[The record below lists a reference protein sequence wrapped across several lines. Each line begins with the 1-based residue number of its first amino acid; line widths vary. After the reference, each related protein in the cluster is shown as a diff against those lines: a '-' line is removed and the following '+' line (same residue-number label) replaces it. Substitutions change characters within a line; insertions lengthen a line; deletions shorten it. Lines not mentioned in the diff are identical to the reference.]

1 MSKLLLPHLLL
12 CLVLAG
18 CGSHTD
24 APTAPQDQ
32 NLQRY
37 QRAAQSAYGLG
48 RPQEAITQYRLALT
62 QAQARDDLPAI
73 GNLSFNLAAAQLQ
86 ANRPADA
93 LETARQARAELARRG
108 APPLSALDLVEAT
121 ALYRTSDAATA
132 DAMATKLQG
141 DADRQI
147 AAAATFLRGLIADD
161 RHNLNGLATASD
173 SLRQAAA
180 AAAPANAAAAA
191 TTAEIAGRAAQQADA
206 LELQARLARLKGDD
220 ATAQSTAL
228 QAADLRRV
236 AIDYR
241 GLARALSV
249 AADAA
254 RHAQK
259 PEAADLYLRA
269 GRSAAAQDDKTSAE
283 TWLKEA
289 LRLSHDPA
297 VTEAAQQALAD
308 LAQPGAN

>member
-1 MSKLLLPHLLL
+1 MTRRVIFGLLGCLL
-12 CLVLAG
+12 VAG

-24 APTAPQDQ
+24 APKAPQDQ

-37 QRAAQSAYGLG
+37 QRAGQSAYGLG
-48 RPQEAITQYRLALT
+48 RPQEAIAQYRLALT
-62 QAQARDDLPAI
+62 QAEARDDLSAI

-86 ANRPADA
+86 ANQPADA
-93 LETARQARAELARRG
+93 LATARQARAELARRG

-121 ALYRTSDAATA
+121 ALYRTGDAATA
-132 DAMATKLQG
+132 DAMATGLQS

-147 AAAATFLRGLIADD
+147 ANAATFLRGLIADD
-161 RHNLNGLATASD
+161 RHDVSGLTTASD
-173 SLRQAAA
+173 SLQQAATA
-180 AAAPANAAAAA
+180 AALASTPAPA
-191 TTAEIAGRAAQQADA
+191 TTAEIANRAAQQADA

-220 ATAQSTAL
+220 AMALSTAL

-249 AADAA
+249 AANAA

-269 GRSAAAQDDKTSAE
+269 GRSAAAQNDKTSAE
-283 TWLKEA
+283 AWLKEA
-289 LRLSHDPA
+289 LRLSHDAA
-297 VTEAAQQALAD
+297 VTEAAQKALAD
-308 LAQPGAN
+308 LAQPATN

>member
-1 MSKLLLPHLLL
+1 MRRRITLGLLTGLL
-12 CLVLAG
+12 VAG

-37 QRAAQSAYGLG
+37 QRAGQSAYSLG

-62 QAQARDDLPAI
+62 QAEARDDLPAI

-93 LETARQARAELARRG
+93 LETARQARAELGRRG

-121 ALYRTSDAATA
+121 ALYRTGDAATA
-132 DAMATKLQG
+132 DILATKLQADPDRRIA
-141 DADRQI
+141 DAAI
-147 AAAATFLRGLIADD
+147 FLRGLIADD
-161 RHNLNGLATASD
+161 RHDADALARASD
-173 SLRQAAA
+173 SLRPALAATDPA
-180 AAAPANAAAAA
+180 GTTAPA
-191 TTAEIAGRAAQQADA
+191 TTAEIADRAAQQADA

-228 QAADLRRV
+228 RAADLRRV

-241 GLARALSV
+241 GLARALAV

-254 RHAQK
+254 SHARK

-269 GRSAAAQDDKTSAE
+269 GRSAAAQEDRASAA
-283 TWLKEA
+283 TWLNEA

-297 VTEAAQQALAD
+297 VTEAAQQALAA
-308 LAQPGAN
+308 LAQPGTN

>member
-1 MSKLLLPHLLL
+1 MKPLTFAGLLA
-12 CLVLAG
+12 CLALTG

-62 QAQARDDLPAI
+62 QAEARDDLPAI

-93 LETARQARAELARRG
+93 LETARRARAELSRRG

-121 ALYRTSDAATA
+121 ALYRSGDAATA
-132 DAMATKLQG
+132 DAMAAKLQR

-147 AAAATFLRGLIADD
+147 ASAATFLRGLIADD
-161 RHNLNGLATASD
+161 RHDLNGLTAASD
-173 SLRQAAA
+173 SLRQT
-180 AAAPANAAAAA
+180 PAA
-191 TTAEIAGRAAQQADA
+191 TDPAGGATPTTATDIASRAAQQADA
-206 LELQARLARLKGDD
+206 LELEARLARLKGDD
-220 ATAQSTAL
+220 ASAQAAAL
-228 QAADLRRV
+228 QAADLRRM

-254 RHAQK
+254 RHAQS
-259 PEAADLYLRA
+259 PAAADLYLRA
-269 GRSAAAQDDKTSAE
+269 GRSAAAQGDKAAAE
-283 TWLKEA
+283 TWLTEA
-289 LRLSHDPA
+289 LRLSHDA
-297 VTEAAQQALAD
+297 AITEAAQKALTE
-308 LAQPGAN
+308 LAQPATN

>member
-1 MSKLLLPHLLL
+1 MKPLTCAGLLG
-12 CLVLAG
+12 CLFIAG

-62 QAQARDDLPAI
+62 QAEARDDLPAI

-86 ANRPADA
+86 ANQPADA
-93 LETARQARAELARRG
+93 LETARRARAELSRRG

-121 ALYRTSDAATA
+121 ALYRSGDAATA
-132 DAMATKLQG
+132 DAMAAKLQS

-147 AAAATFLRGLIADD
+147 ASAATFLRGLIADD
-161 RHNLNGLATASD
+161 RHDLNGLTAASD
-173 SLRQAAA
+173 SLRQT
-180 AAAPANAAAAA
+180 PA
-191 TTAEIAGRAAQQADA
+191 TTDPAGGAMPTTATDIASRAAQQADA
-206 LELQARLARLKGDD
+206 LELEARLARLKDDD
-220 ATAQSTAL
+220 ASAQAAAL

-254 RHAQK
+254 RHAQN
-259 PEAADLYLRA
+259 PAAADLYLRA
-269 GRSAAAQDDKTSAE
+269 GRSAAAQGDKAAAE
-283 TWLKEA
+283 TWLTEA

-297 VTEAAQQALAD
+297 ITEAAQKALTE
-308 LAQPGAN
+308 LAQPATN